1 MHIVN
6 ARVVET
12 KALSKNILLKKFHSP
27 EIARNVAPGR
37 FVNVKVSEFGDPLL
51 RRPFSV
57 CDADGDEFYLM
68 FDVTGKGTRIL
79 AGKQNDETIDVL
91 GPLGNGFTL
100 EGDYETALL
109 VAGGLGAAP
118 FPLLVKRLAGKRVL
132 AFLGGRTRAAVP
144 DYGIPNAVV
153 ASEDDSGDFR
163 GTVVDLLRER
173 ANELDASTTKIF
185 ACGPNAMLKALQTF
199 CRDEGFACEASL
211 ECAMA
216 CGFGVCQG
224 CPVEVKSTPDRYALV
239 CKDGPAFDLHDV
251 TLP

>member
-12 KALSKNILLKKFHSP
+12 KALSKNIILKKFHSP
-27 EIARNVAPGR
+27 EVARNVSPGQ

-57 CDADGDEFYLM
+57 CDVEGDDFYLM

-79 AGKQNDETIDVL
+79 AEKRDGETIDAL
-91 GPLGNGFTL
+91 GPLGSGFTI
-100 EGDYETALL
+100 EGDYSTAAI

-118 FPLLVKRLAGKRVL
+118 FPLLAKRLEGKKIV

-144 DYGIPNAVV
+144 EYGLTNTVV
-153 ASEDDSGDFR
+153 AAEDDSGDFR

-173 ANELDASTTKIF
+173 KDELDVSATKIF
-185 ACGPNAMLKALQTF
+185 ACGPNAMLAALQTF
-199 CRDEGFACEASL
+199 CREEGYACEASL

-224 CPVEVKSTPDRYALV
+224 CPVEVKSNPDRYALV
-239 CKDGPAFDLHDV
+239 CKDGPAFDLLDV